1 MRQTGMSFRP
11 IGYILG
17 YLIAALGAMMAI
29 PTVAAFRAGDG
40 ETTNM
45 VAALC
50 VTVFVAGLLIL
61 GFRPDKVEL
70 DRRQGFVLTSL
81 VWVGLPLFGA
91 LPLYWSGHGIDLT
104 DAYFESVSGITT
116 TGSTVLSGLDG
127 MAPSLLLWRS
137 MLQWVGGVGIIAMGF
152 AVLPFLRVG
161 GIRILRMESSDRSDK
176 VVPRATQLSVL
187 LVGIYVGLSVACAI
201 VYWIG
206 GMTLFDAINHAM
218 TTVSTGGFSTH
229 DASFGHFG
237 GGAQWSATLFM
248 ALGSLPFSLYILALR
263 GRPDALLRDG
273 QVRFFF
279 GLLVAAA
286 ATLAVWLAAR
296 DGYDA
301 SEAIRLAAFN
311 VTSVVSTTGFADG
324 DYTGWGAFAV
334 PMFFFLTFVGG
345 CSGSTAGGLK
355 IYRIQLL
362 LLAFSISIRQLIRP
376 HGVFEARYGGK
387 PVQAE
392 AFVSAGAFVGAY
404 FSTILLIALF
414 LGFLGVDFDSAIS
427 GAATAVANVGPGVG
441 PVIGPAGNFAILPD
455 AAKWALALGMIM
467 GRLEIVTFA
476 VLFAPSFWR
485 R

>member
-1 MRQTGMSFRP
+1 MHFRP
-11 IGYILG
+11 IGFILG
-17 YLIAALGAMMAI
+17 YLIAALGALMSI
-29 PTVAAFRAGDG
+29 PTVAALRAGDG

-61 GFRPDKVEL
+61 GFRPDKIEL
-70 DRRQGFVLTSL
+70 DRRQGFVLTSMA
-81 VWVGLPLFGA
+81 WVGLPLFGA

-116 TGSTVLSGLDG
+116 TGSTVLSGLDD

-137 MLQWVGGVGIIAMGF
+137 MLQWIGGIGIIAMGF

-161 GIRILRMESSDRSDK
+161 GIQILRMESSDRSDK

-187 LVGIYVGLSVACAI
+187 LVATYVGLSMLCAF
-201 VYWIG
+201 VYWLD
-206 GMTLFDAINHAM
+206 GMTAFDAINHAM
-218 TTVSTGGFSTH
+218 TTISTGGFSTH
-229 DASFGHFG
+229 DASFAHFG
-237 GGAQWSATLFM
+237 GTAQWSATLFM
-248 ALGSLPFSLYILALR
+248 ALGSLPFTLYILALR
-263 GRPDALLRDG
+263 GRPGSLWRDS
-273 QVRFFF
+273 QVRVFL
-279 GLLVAAA
+279 GLIFVCA
-286 ATLAVWLAAR
+286 ATLALWLVVR
-296 DGYDA
+296 QGIGWSD
-301 SEAIRLAAFN
+301 AIRLAAFN

-324 DYTGWGAFAV
+324 DFMTWGAFAV
-334 PMFFFLTFVGG
+334 PAFFFLIFVGG
-345 CSGSTAGGLK
+345 CSGSTSGGLK

-362 LLAFSISIRQLIRP
+362 LIAFSVSLHKLIRP

-392 AFVSAGAFVGAY
+392 ALVAAGAFAGAY

-414 LGFLGVDFDSAIS
+414 LGFLGVDFDTAIS

-441 PVIGPAGNFAILPD
+441 PVIGPAGNFATLPD

-467 GRLEIVTFA
+467 GRLEIVTLA
-476 VLFAPSFWR
+476 VLFAPAFWR
-485 R
+485 H